1 MDKGGPMST
10 LSSLMHRHR
19 WLPWAAGALVLLI
32 GFVLWFF
39 EPQALVLDDT
49 VSEAAP
55 RVDEAPGSGAGNAR
69 TTSPSRGVLSKG
81 DFRPLGHDAR
91 GTALIIEA
99 ANGHTYLRFE
109 DFEVENGPDLKVYL
123 SRAEAN
129 APEDRL
135 PADIV
140 DLGGLKGN
148 VGEQNYLVPAS
159 VDLTK
164 YRSAVVWCRRF
175 SVGFAVAPL
184 GKASY

>member
-1 MDKGGPMST
+1 MST
-10 LSSLMHRHR
+10 ASSLLRRHR
-19 WLPWAAGALVLLI
+19 WLPWAGVVLVLLI

-39 EPQALVLDDT
+39 EPQALLLDDT

-55 RVDEAPGSGAGNAR
+55 QVDEAPGSSDDNAGANG
-69 TTSPSRGVLSKG
+69 SSRGVVSEG
-81 DFRPLGHDAR
+81 DFRPLAHDAR
-91 GTALIIEA
+91 GTAVLIEA
-99 ANGHTYLRFE
+99 ADGNTYLRFE

-129 APEDRL
+129 APEDEL
-135 PADIV
+135 AADIV

-148 VGEQNYLVPAS
+148 AGDQNYIVPAS
-159 VDLTK
+159 VDLTQ

-184 GKASY
+184 DVSGS